1 MRVTTKAV
9 FDIESGDL
17 LEWEGYEYDGPVEL
31 AGGGPSSAQ
40 KAAQAQ
46 QLSNAQQEGKLANQ
60 SAGKFNSLYG
70 DINPFYTSE
79 MNNGLPFYNNLTD
92 FNSGTIAKA
101 YAPAKA
107 DFLRRTST
115 MGALPSGF
123 KAAGLNDI
131 NEAQAHDF
139 DSSLVNNMYAN
150 YQTKQAGAAG
160 KAGLM
165 QIVNPAAFYG
175 GSSSAASSAMQ
186 PLQPQQNPWLG
197 VLGGAVQGASSAIPW
212 SKVMSKIPF

>member
-17 LEWEGYEYDGPVEL
+17 LDWEGYDYEGPVEL
-31 AGGGPSSAQ
+31 AGGGPSAAQ

-60 SAGKFNSLYG
+60 SADKFRSLYA
-70 DINPFYTSE
+70 DLNPYYTNQ
-79 MNNGLPFYNNLTD
+79 MTNGLPFYGDLTD
-92 FNSGTIAKA
+92 FSSGFINKA
-101 YAPAKA
+101 YNPVRA
-107 DFLRRTST
+107 DFLRRSST

-131 NEAQAHDF
+131 NEAAAHDF
-139 DSSLVNNMYAN
+139 DSQLVNNAMMN
-150 YQTKQAGAAG
+150 YQAKQAGAAG

-175 GSSSAASSAMQ
+175 GSTSAAGGASQ
-186 PLQPQQNPWLG
+186 PLQPAQNPWMSI
-197 VLGGAVQGASSAIPW
+197 LGGAAQGASSAIPW
-212 SKVMSKIPF
+212 SKMFSKIPF